1 MTRFN
6 TLLSLLFCSL
16 ALAQPAH
23 AQQVVKMAT
32 LVPDGS
38 TWMRELR
45 IAAKEIQAGTQGRV
59 QVKFYPGGVMGS
71 DTVVLRKMHLGQLQ
85 GGVLASSDLAAVY
98 PDAAVYSLPFLFSD
112 WAQADRARAQVDPL
126 LARGFEAKGLKMLA
140 ASNVGFAY
148 LLSSKP
154 LRSRA
159 DITSAKLWIPQNDE
173 IAERTFKLGGV
184 SPILLPLGD
193 VFTSLQTG
201 LVDSVANTPGGT
213 VALQWHGKMRS
224 MVDLPLSFVVG
235 YVVVDLKPWQ
245 KLSPPDQAI
254 LAASFRHAA
263 QRVDANVRRDDAAAL
278 AAMKK
283 QGLVVTSLDPAE
295 TARWRKIGDQVI
307 RDMVADKRIS
317 VDMLGAVRKA
327 AAGKP

>member
-1 MTRFN
+1 MNRFK
-6 TLLSLLFCSL
+6 LVL
-16 ALAQPAH
+16 ALLAFALPVVQSAN
-23 AQQVVKMAT
+23 AQQVIKMAT
-32 LVPDGS
+32 LVPEGS

-45 IAAKEIQAGTQGRV
+45 TAAREVQAGTQGRV

-71 DTVVLRKMHLGQLQ
+71 DTVVLRKMRLGQLQ
-85 GGVLASSDLAAVY
+85 GGVLASSDLAAIY
-98 PDAAVYSLPFLFSD
+98 PDAAVYSLPFLFED
-112 WAQADRARAQVDPL
+112 WSQADRARAQVDPL
-126 LARGFEAKGLKMLA
+126 LTRGFEAKGLKMLA

-154 LRSRA
+154 LRNRT

-213 VALQWHGKMRS
+213 VALQWHGKLRT

-235 YVVVDLKPWQ
+235 FVVMDLKPWQ
-245 KLSPPDQAI
+245 KLAPADQTVVAT
-254 LAASFRHAA
+254 AFRQAA
-263 QRVDANVRRDDAAAL
+263 QRVDANVKRDDAAAL

-283 QGLVVTSLDPAE
+283 QGLAVTALDPAE
-295 TARWRKIGDQVI
+295 AARWRKIGDQVI

-317 VDMLGAVRKA
+317 AQILGAVRKA
-327 AAGKP
+327 NAGKP